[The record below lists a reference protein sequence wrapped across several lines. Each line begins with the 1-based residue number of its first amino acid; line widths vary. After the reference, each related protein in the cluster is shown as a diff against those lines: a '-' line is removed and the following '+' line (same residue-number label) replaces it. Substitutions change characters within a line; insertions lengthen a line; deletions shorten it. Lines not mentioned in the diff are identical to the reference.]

1 MRAGG
6 GFQILAI
13 HEGAEFMPRNKTV
26 LISTIEADF
35 HSHCV
40 AMAIEA
46 MGHHA
51 TLWYSAELGT
61 GIQASIRHPGG
72 DSGRGVTT
80 FTDDCDSLPDKPDTI
95 WMRRP
100 QQPVVKGVHEDDREF
115 ARIEARDF
123 DRNIWAMIGRE
134 ALWVNEPDAARR
146 SNNKAVQL
154 QAAHRLGIQTP
165 ETLFSNHPRDIRDF
179 ISDQGGRVIF
189 KTYHPG
195 FWSDGSIR
203 AAAFSARV
211 TADSLPGDH
220 LLQAS
225 PGIFQQ
231 EIAKDFEV
239 RVNCLGDTVIPVRLN
254 SQGGSLT
261 EVDWRVDPQGVPTQ
275 PIRLPKTVEKQCRD
289 LMRALGLAYGAMDW
303 IVTPEG
309 DYVFLEVNEQGQ
321 CLWVEESCSDI
332 PMLQCL
338 SEYLVFGEVRS
349 DPQAPP
355 NEFRVADFCE
365 GVTKRIKTEKQLSG
379 DDRMESG
386 TA

>member
-1 MRAGG
+1 
-6 GFQILAI
+6 
-13 HEGAEFMPRNKTV
+13 MPRHKTV

-40 AMAIEA
+40 AMAIEE
-46 MGHHA
+46 MGHQA
-51 TLWYSAELGT
+51 TLWYSAELGS
-61 GIQASIRHPGG
+61 GVQASVRHPCGDG
-72 DSGRGVTT
+72 DSGVTI
-80 FTDDCDSLPDKPDTI
+80 FLGDGGRLSDEPDTI

-100 QQPVVKGVHEDDREF
+100 QQPVVKGVHVDDREF

-123 DRNIWAMIGRE
+123 DRNIWALIGRE
-134 ALWVNEPDAARR
+134 ALWVNDPDAARR

-154 QAAHRLGIQTP
+154 QMAHRLGIQTP

-179 ISDQGGRVIF
+179 ISDQGGQVIF

-195 FWSDGSIR
+195 FWSDGSVR
-203 AAAFSARV
+203 AAAFSTRV
-211 TADSLPGDH
+211 TADSLPGDR

-225 PGIFQQ
+225 PGIFQK
-231 EIAKDFEV
+231 EIAKEFEV
-239 RVNCLGDTVIPVRLN
+239 RVNCLGDTVIPARLN

-261 EVDWRVDPQGVPTQ
+261 QVDWRVDPRGVPTQ
-275 PIRLPKTVEKQCRD
+275 PIRLPESVENHCRD
-289 LMRALGLAYGAMDW
+289 LMRAMGLAYGAMDW

-321 CLWVEESCSDI
+321 CLWVEESCPDI

-338 SEYLVFGEVRS
+338 SEYLLFGEVRS
-349 DPQAPP
+349 DPQASPK
-355 NEFRVADFCE
+355 EFRVADFCE
-365 GVTKRIKTEKQLSG
+365 GVTKRIKRERQLTC
-379 DDRMESG
+379 DHRVEAG